1 MPHDSLGTLF
11 SGDTDIGEI
20 RQSHCQQECQM
31 QVEQTDVCD
40 SCTVALCCHQCSNL
54 FNMAAKNKNSGTDKP
69 MS

>member
-31 QVEQTDVCD
+31 QVE
-40 SCTVALCCHQCSNL
+40 
-54 FNMAAKNKNSGTDKP
+54 
-69 MS
+69 